1 MEFTFVT
8 DYDQKALTTLAKVL
22 RKTTRRTS
30 SIIFRAI
37 LVAFVVMMLP
47 GILFPA
53 YLVFTEGDAE
63 SLEVLLL
70 GYSCLGIC
78 LLAVVLP
85 IVFSDYLVGLQAR
98 KHLQPGMEKSTAVFS
113 AEGYTNITKVAKTEF
128 RYDSMS
134 HISETTDYFV
144 FVMGKNHGMIF
155 SKRSIS
161 GGTVEEFRSFI
172 EERTNK
178 KLLRING

>member
-30 SIIFRAI
+30 SIISRVVICGIF
-37 LVAFVVMMLP
+37 VAMMLS
-47 GILFPA
+47 GILFMLMSA
-53 YLVFTEGDAE
+53 DEETMM
-63 SLEVLLL
+63 LEVLLTGL
-70 GYSCLGIC
+70 PCPVIFLLVFGGI
-78 LLAVVLP
+78 
-85 IVFSDYLVGLQAR
+85 IIFDDYLVGFSAR
-98 KHLQPGMEKSTAVFS
+98 KHMQPGTEKSTAIFS
-113 AEGYTNITKVAKTEF
+113 PEGYISITNAAKTEF

-134 HISETTDYFV
+134 YICETTDYFV
-144 FVMGKNHGMIF
+144 FVMGKNHGLIF

-161 GGTVEEFRSFI
+161 GGTVEDFRGFV

-178 KLLRING
+178 KLLKIKG